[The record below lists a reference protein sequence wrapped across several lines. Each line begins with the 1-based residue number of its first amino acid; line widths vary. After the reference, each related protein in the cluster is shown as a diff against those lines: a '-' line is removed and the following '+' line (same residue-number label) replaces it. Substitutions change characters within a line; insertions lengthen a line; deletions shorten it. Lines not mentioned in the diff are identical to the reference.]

1 MDTLLTKVQSV
12 EEEAENLL
20 ARAEEAGQKNVAD
33 VRGRESQM
41 MEEVRLAAQKR
52 GEQIVKEKV
61 AQASGQINKIQDEE
75 EAALKATR
83 GSAEKNR
90 KEVVA
95 AAIEF
100 FQKDYLN

>member
-20 ARAEEAGQKNVAD
+20 ARAEEAGQKNVAE

-41 MEEVRLAAQKR
+41 MEEVRQAAQKR

-61 AQASGQINKIQDEE
+61 AQASGHINKIQDEE
-75 EAALKATR
+75 EAALKATK

-90 KEVVA
+90 DGVVTA
-95 AAIEF
+95 ALEF
-100 FQKDYLN
+100 FKKDYLN